1 MDWLATILTS
11 NNLIQI
17 SVILV
22 AIILLLSFL
31 SKKGIFSFNAYGLK
45 VGTADKE
52 REIMRRQLEYTANA
66 IQEFLEFIP
75 KCENYNAY
83 RAKYAAEK
91 VFDEVV
97 TWISFNHIRTDDFY
111 VSCKQTIVWNILQG
125 IGQNDIYKTDTFKKS
140 CNEITERIIKQLVEI
155 REYYSK

>member
-22 AIILLLSFL
+22 MIILLLSYL
-31 SKKGIFSFNAYGLK
+31 SKKGIFSFNAHGLK
-45 VGTADKE
+45 VGSADKE
-52 REIMRRQLEYTANA
+52 REIMRRQLEFSSNA
-66 IQEFLEFIP
+66 IQEFLALVP
-75 KCENYNAY
+75 RCEDYDEY

-111 VSCKQTIVWNILQG
+111 IFCKQTIVWNILQG
-125 IGQNDIYKTDTFKKS
+125 IGQKDFYM
-140 CNEITERIIKQLVEI
+140 
-155 REYYSK
+155 